1 MADVQTLSRVRR
13 TRLVLIA
20 LAAMAFFAGLLT
32 HTASAAD
39 GSGGVGVGGGST
51 ATPTATSTGGSG
63 NVTPGKYNRLWDRVS
78 ASERKWAAK
87 TSYCETGRDP
97 NATALHGQYRGAFMF
112 TWDAWRTS
120 PKTPG
125 GDPIDFS
132 YRTQAVVAVMLM
144 RKVGTGPW
152 PVCG

>member
-1 MADVQTLSRVRR
+1 MAVPQTSTIRR
-13 TRLVLIA
+13 TQIALLA
-20 LAAMAFFAGLLT
+20 LAAVAFLAGLLT

-39 GSGGVGVGGGST
+39 GSGGVGAGGTAAAPASGSASGGSSN
-51 ATPTATSTGGSG
+51 ATPTKYDRLWES
-63 NVTPGKYNRLWDRVS
+63 VTP
-78 ASERKWAAK
+78 SERRWAAK
-87 TSYCETGRDP
+87 VSYCETGHDP
-97 NATALHGQYRGAFMF
+97 DATALGGDYRGAFMF

-125 GDPIDFS
+125 GDPIDYS

>member
-1 MADVQTLSRVRR
+1 MAEVPQLSTVSR
-13 TRLVLIA
+13 TRIA
-20 LAAMAFFAGLLT
+20 LLAVAAATFLFGLLT
-32 HTASAAD
+32 HTAAAAD
-39 GSGGVGVGGGST
+39 GSGGVGPGGSAAAPTSGST
-51 ATPTATSTGGSG
+51 AGGSDNATPT
-63 NVTPGKYNRLWDRVS
+63 KYDRLWGTVTH
-78 ASERKWAAK
+78 SERRWAAK
-87 TSYCETGRDP
+87 VSYCETGRDP
-97 NATALHGQYRGAFMF
+97 NATALGGDYRGAFMF

-125 GDPIDFS
+125 GDPIDYS

>member
-1 MADVQTLSRVRR
+1 VA
-13 TRLVLIA
+13 VLA
-20 LAAMAFFAGLLT
+20 LAVMALFAGLLT
-32 HTASAAD
+32 QSATAAD
-39 GSGGVGVGGGST
+39 GSGGVGAGGGST
-51 ATPTATSTGGSG
+51 AAQSTGSTGGSG
-63 NVTPGKYNRLWDRVS
+63 NATPGKYERLWDSVS
-78 ASERKWAAK
+78 RSERKWAAK
-87 TSYCETGRDP
+87 VSYCETGRDP
-97 NATALHGQYRGAFMF
+97 DATALNGQYRGAFMF

-125 GDPIDFS
+125 GDPIDYS

>member
-1 MADVQTLSRVRR
+1 MTDVKTLSRVRR
-13 TRLVLIA
+13 TKLVLLA
-20 LAAMAFFAGLLT
+20 LAVMAFFVGLLT
-32 HTASAAD
+32 QTASAAD
-39 GSGGVGVGGGST
+39 GSGGVGAGGSST
-51 ATPTATSTGGSG
+51 AAPATTTGGSG
-63 NVTPGKYNRLWDRVS
+63 NATPGKYNRLWDNVT

-87 TSYCETGRDP
+87 VSYCETGHDP
-97 NATALHGQYRGAFMF
+97 NATALNGQYRGAFMF

-125 GDPIDFS
+125 GDPIDYS

>member
-1 MADVQTLSRVRR
+1 MK
-13 TRLVLIA
+13 IA
-20 LAAMAFFAGLLT
+20 LLAFAAAAFLAGLLT

-39 GSGGVGVGGGST
+39 GSGGVGAGGSPAT
-51 ATPTATSTGGSG
+51 APASGSETGGASNATPTKYERLWTR
-63 NVTPGKYNRLWDRVS
+63 VTP
-78 ASERKWAAK
+78 SERRWAAK
-87 TSYCETGRDP
+87 VSYCETGRDP
-97 NATALHGQYRGAFMF
+97 DATALGGEYRGAFMF

-125 GDPIDFS
+125 GDPIDYS

-144 RKVGTGPW
+144 REVGTGPW

>member
-13 TRLVLIA
+13 TKLVLLT
-20 LAAMAFFAGLLT
+20 LAATAFLAGLLT

-39 GSGGVGVGGGST
+39 GSGGVGAGGTTT
-51 ATPTATSTGGSG
+51 AAPAPSTGGSG
-63 NVTPGKYNRLWDRVS
+63 NATPSKYKRLWHRVS
-78 ASERKWAAK
+78 RHERKWAAK
-87 TSYCETGRDP
+87 TSYCETGHDP
-97 NATALHGQYRGAFMF
+97 DATALNGQYRGAFMF

-125 GDPIDFS
+125 GDPIDYS